1 MNTELT
7 TKVKNDFEKDFFKLM
22 NNSIFEW
29 TIQSVR
35 KHGDIMTTDRSH
47 LVLEPNCYTT
57 KCFSKNVMVIEMN
70 KTEVKMNK
78 PVYIGLFILDTRPN

>member
-57 KCFSKNVMVIEMN
+57 
-70 KTEVKMNK
+70 
-78 PVYIGLFILDTRPN
+78 